1 MDVLMNLH
9 LPKAGYHGSAWGHL
23 KHAVK
28 PLGLDR
34 RGVWGCPAIEP
45 RLVMLRILASI
56 ILGTAVSL
64 APARAQSNFEELA
77 GAWSG
82 GGMMKPSDGP
92 RERVRCK
99 INYIPKNQGQS
110 LKMEVRCASD
120 AYKMNL
126 TANIDQNGSAI
137 SGDWFE
143 SEYRQGG
150 KVSGQSSEGLIEAK
164 VESQTVV
171 ALLTVR
177 TKGNR
182 QSFEME
188 SPGLWV
194 SEVQIDLVH
203 DGR

>member
-1 MDVLMNLH
+1 MDVSMNPH
-9 LPKAGYHGSAWGHL
+9 SPRAGRSWS
-23 KHAVK
+23 
-28 PLGLDR
+28 
-34 RGVWGCPAIEP
+34 
-45 RLVMLRILASI
+45 RLVMFWVLSCIL
-56 ILGTAVSL
+56 LGTGVGI
-64 APARAQSNFEELA
+64 APARAQSNFNELA
-77 GAWSG
+77 GGWSG
-82 GGMMKPSDGP
+82 AGTMKPSDGA

-99 INYIPKNQGQS
+99 INYVPKKEGQS

-126 TANIDQNGSAI
+126 SANIDQEGSAI

-171 ALLTVR
+171 ASLTVR

-188 SPGLWV
+188 APGLWV
-194 SEVQIDLVH
+194 SEVQIDLVR
-203 DGR
+203 DAR

>member
-1 MDVLMNLH
+1 MDILMNRH
-9 LPKAGYHGSAWGHL
+9 SPKAGYGR
-23 KHAVK
+23 
-28 PLGLDR
+28 LGLAHR
-34 RGVWGCPAIEP
+34 L
-45 RLVMLRILASI
+45 LVMLRILSC
-56 ILGTAVSL
+56 ILLGIGIV
-64 APARAQSNFEELA
+64 PARAQSNFEPLA

-99 INYIPKNQGQS
+99 INYTPRNEGRS

-126 TANIDQNGSAI
+126 TANIDQEGSAI

-150 KVSGQSSEGLIEAK
+150 KVSGRIGDGLIEAK

-171 ALLTVR
+171 SLLTVR
-177 TKGNR
+177 TKGTR

-188 SPGLWV
+188 APGLWV
-194 SEVQIDLVH
+194 SEVQIDLVR
-203 DGR
+203 DAR

>member
-1 MDVLMNLH
+1 
-9 LPKAGYHGSAWGHL
+9 
-23 KHAVK
+23 
-28 PLGLDR
+28 
-34 RGVWGCPAIEP
+34 
-45 RLVMLRILASI
+45 ML
-56 ILGTAVSL
+56 LGTGVGIES
-64 APARAQSNFEELA
+64 ARAQSNFEELS
-77 GAWSG
+77 GGWSG

-99 INYIPKNQGQS
+99 INYIPKKEGRS

-126 TANIDQNGSAI
+126 TANIDQDGSAI

-150 KVSGQSSEGLIEAK
+150 KVSGRISDGLIEAK

-171 ALLTVR
+171 SLLTVR
-177 TKGNR
+177 TKGTH

-188 SPGLWV
+188 APGLWV
-194 SEVQIDLVH
+194 SEVQVDLVR
-203 DGR
+203 DAR

>member
-1 MDVLMNLH
+1 MYVLV
-9 LPKAGYHGSAWGHL
+9 AA
-23 KHAVK
+23 
-28 PLGLDR
+28 DR
-34 RGVWGCPAIEP
+34 S
-45 RLVMLRILASI
+45 LVMLRILSCV
-56 ILGTAVSL
+56 LVGTGAGIG
-64 APARAQSNFEELA
+64 PARAQSNFEELA
-77 GAWSG
+77 GVWSG

-92 RERVRCK
+92 RERVKCK
-99 INYIPKNQGQS
+99 INYIPKKQGQS

-126 TANIDQNGSAI
+126 SANIDQEGSAI

-150 KVSGQSSEGLIEAK
+150 KISGQSSEGLIEAK

-171 ALLTVR
+171 ASLTVR

-182 QSFEME
+182 QTFEME
-188 SPGLWV
+188 APGLWV

-203 DGR
+203 DAR

>member
-1 MDVLMNLH
+1 MYISMNLH
-9 LPKAGYHGSAWGHL
+9 FPKAGCGRLGLRHL
-23 KHAVK
+23 KHLV
-28 PLGLDR
+28 LDSR
-34 RGVWGCPAIEP
+34 SIWGRAATDR
-45 RLVMLRILASI
+45 RLVMLRILSC
-56 ILGTAVSL
+56 ILVGTGVGIG
-64 APARAQSNFEELA
+64 PARAQSYFEELA

-99 INYIPKNQGQS
+99 INYIPKNEGQS
-110 LKMEVRCASD
+110 LKMQVRCASD

-126 TANIDQNGSAI
+126 SANIDQEGSAI

-177 TKGNR
+177 TKGDR

-188 SPGLWV
+188 APGMWV
-194 SEVQIDLVH
+194 SEVQIDLVR
-203 DGR
+203 DKR

>member
-1 MDVLMNLH
+1 LRNQ
-9 LPKAGYHGSAWGHL
+9 K
-23 KHAVK
+23 
-28 PLGLDR
+28 DR
-34 RGVWGCPAIEP
+34 
-45 RLVMLRILASI
+45 RLVMLRILSC
-56 ILGTAVSL
+56 ILVGTGVGI
-64 APARAQSNFEELA
+64 APVRAQSNFEELA
-77 GAWSG
+77 GVWSG

-92 RERVRCK
+92 RERVKCK
-99 INYIPKNQGQS
+99 INYIPKKQGQS

-126 TANIDQNGSAI
+126 SANIDQAGSAI

-150 KVSGQSSEGLIEAK
+150 KISGQSSEGLIEAK

-171 ALLTVR
+171 ASLTVR

-188 SPGLWV
+188 APGLWV

-203 DGR
+203 DAR

>member
-9 LPKAGYHGSAWGHL
+9 IPKAGCDSSALRQL
-23 KHAVK
+23 KH
-28 PLGLDR
+28 LGR
-34 RGVWGCPAIEP
+34 ESRGVWGRPAADR
-45 RLVMLRILASI
+45 RLIMFRILSCI
-56 ILGTAVSL
+56 MVGTAVGIG
-64 APARAQSNFEELA
+64 PARAQSNFEELA
-77 GAWSG
+77 GGWSG
-82 GGMMKPSDGP
+82 GGMMKPSDGA

-99 INYIPKNQGQS
+99 IDYIPKNEGQS
-110 LKMEVRCASD
+110 LKMQVRCASD

-126 TANIDQNGSAI
+126 SANIDQKGSAI

-150 KVSGQSSEGLIEAK
+150 RVSGQSSEGLIEAK

-182 QSFEME
+182 QSFKME
-188 SPGLWV
+188 APGMWV
-194 SEVQIDLVH
+194 SEVQIDLVR
-203 DGR
+203 DAR